1 MELALKIEKV
11 LEPMS
16 GTSKKDG
23 SQWVKNIFVGV
34 VQPEGQ
40 YQKRIVLTVFGED
53 RWKQFGIVEGGIYQV
68 GFDIDARE
76 YNGRWYNDLSAW
88 KAVRTDAP
96 QTQAQVQQHAQKPS
110 PAPAQNNAQE
120 ADLLPF

>member
-11 LEPMS
+11 LEPIS

-23 SQWVKNIFVGV
+23 SQWVKNSFVGV

-40 YQKRIVLTVFGED
+40 YPKRIVLTVFGED
-53 RWKQFGIVEGGIYQV
+53 KWKQWGIVEGGVYQV

-96 QTQAQVQQHAQKPS
+96 QTQAQVQQPT
-110 PAPAQNNAQE
+110 PAQAPHQQAQE
-120 ADLLPF
+120 QKDDIPF